1 MPSRK
6 NPRPFSRPNRA
17 RPNMETVH
25 IAPATLVILEG
36 ANLMYY
42 RKVRAARARGALIRE
57 EDMQARQ
64 LHLVELRGASPFFKN
79 LFDRLEVI
87 NVPGRREPYT
97 LLLNGI
103 EAQGAQA
110 VIALDEMG
118 AKHMFVRDSESAP
131 WLHVRAIS
139 AAGGEP
145 VSIERGSLHKMDA
158 QLKAVG
164 EKFREKEA
172 ELRFTKAPD
181 LKALSL
187 LHRLI

>member
-1 MPSRK
+1 
-6 NPRPFSRPNRA
+6 
-17 RPNMETVH
+17 METVH